1 MAVLIEG
8 ISVVVR
14 CDKNL
19 GAYQGGVAQFK
30 RDVPNDSLRADG
42 KLAAVTFLNP
52 VDVETYV
59 RTLESRG
66 LRFKD
71 ESGAL
76 DIVVVDQRSGFCFP
90 CSWAEFGRTEWNGE
104 SDKEVSVCAVGADLP
119 QPVVVPDGWSFD
131 RSLSASHRFIG
142 EQGLPPAMRLVRR
155 EEELDVYL
163 DDATGVEFFS
173 RRFK

>member
-71 ESGAL
+71 EL
-76 DIVVVDQRSGFCFP
+76 
-90 CSWAEFGRTEWNGE
+90 
-104 SDKEVSVCAVGADLP
+104 
-119 QPVVVPDGWSFD
+119 
-131 RSLSASHRFIG
+131 
-142 EQGLPPAMRLVRR
+142 GL
-155 EEELDVYL
+155 
-163 DDATGVEFFS
+163 
-173 RRFK
+173 